1 VLDYLLLFL
10 TGLSAGF
17 IDSVAGGGGLITM
30 PVLLAFGLPPHL
42 ALGTNKA
49 QSTFGTAL
57 AVWRYFKAG
66 IIPVGRLLV
75 PAVIVT
81 FIAALAGT
89 WAVTQLPQQQLRAVI
104 PWLLLGI
111 AIYTLVSPG
120 LGDQARSPRLKPLSF
135 ALLFGSLLG
144 FYDGFFGPGTGA
156 FWTIACIS
164 LLGLTLPQATAYTK
178 VVNLTS
184 NIAALLL
191 FAAYGHVR
199 YDFASIMVLGQ
210 LLGAQLGS
218 GLAIKHGAPFIRP
231 LFITVVLA
239 LVARLLWQSFTS

>member
-1 VLDYLLLFL
+1 MLDFLLLFL
-10 TGLSAGF
+10 TGLFAGF
-17 IDSVAGGGGLITM
+17 IDSIAGGGGLITM

-57 AVWRYFKAG
+57 AVWRYFKADL
-66 IIPVGRLLV
+66 IPDKWFMI

-81 FIAALAGT
+81 FLAALAGT
-89 WAVTQLPQQQLRAVI
+89 WAVTHLPQDQLRKVI

-111 AIYTLVSPG
+111 AIYTLLSPG
-120 LGDQARSPRLKPLSF
+120 LGDKARTAKISPLGF
-135 ALLFGSLLG
+135 ALIAGALLG

-156 FWTIACIS
+156 FWTIACIG
-164 LLGLTLPQATAYTK
+164 LLGLSLPVATAYTK

-184 NIAALLL
+184 NIAALLV
-191 FAAYGHVR
+191 FAAHDQVR
-199 YDFASIMVLGQ
+199 YDFAGVMVLGQ